1 MDCKDGKAFDA
12 AEEKEA
18 RVKVRPRARKKAG
31 GAALNADE
39 AMRELSD
46 IAAGRREY
54 PEFTSKGEE
63 YMCLPSISERL
74 KALELIGK
82 HLNLFSDGP
91 QETGEFKVDIKIV
104 E

>member
-1 MDCKDGKAFDA
+1 MEGTDIKR
-12 AEEKEA
+12 EKEGA
-18 RVKVRPRARKKAG
+18 APGTGRAAGRTRKRAG
-31 GAALNADE
+31 GAPLSADE

-63 YMCLPSISERL
+63 YMCLPSVSERL

-82 HLNLFSDGP
+82 HLALFSDTAR
-91 QETGEFKVDIKIV
+91 EDGEFKVEIRVV